1 VALPLGLTRVVGHRG
16 AAMRAPENTLASF
29 REAARLGAGWVE
41 LDVKLTQ
48 DGVPV
53 VIHDESLK
61 RTTDKRGDVRET
73 PWRMLAEADA
83 GSWFAPAYKGE
94 RVPRLTDALAVIAEC
109 GLGVN
114 IEIKPC
120 PGRERETA
128 EVAIAAARS
137 CWPERLPPPLVSSFK
152 RPALAAAQQAMPAT
166 WPRGLLLDKQDRDWR
181 EAAKELD
188 CRAINANWKRLTPAW
203 AKEIKAAG
211 LALVVWT
218 CNLPQEAKRLVGL
231 GVDAV
236 ITDAPDL
243 IAPEI
248 AGI

>member
-1 VALPLGLTRVVGHRG
+1 VTLPLGLARVVGHRG

-41 LDVKLTQ
+41 LDVKLTS

-53 VIHDESLK
+53 VIHDESLN
-61 RTTDKRGDVRET
+61 RTTDRRGEVRET
-73 PWRMLAEADA
+73 AFAELAKADA
-83 GSWFAPAYKGE
+83 GSWFGQAFAGE
-94 RVPRLTDALAVIAEC
+94 RVPRLDDALTAIAGC
-109 GLGVN
+109 GMGVN

-120 PGRERETA
+120 PGLERETA
-128 EVAIAAARS
+128 EAAVATAKA
-137 CWPERLPPPLVSSFK
+137 CWPERLPAPLFSSFK
-152 RPALAAAQQAMPAT
+152 RPALAAAQQAMPQS
-166 WPRGLLLDKQDRDWR
+166 WPRGLLLDRQDRDWLA
-181 EAAKELD
+181 AAKDLG
-188 CRAINANWKRLTPAW
+188 CRAINANWKRLTPEW
-203 AKEIKAAG
+203 ASEIKAAG

-218 CNLPQEAKRLVGL
+218 CNLPAEARRLVDL

-248 AGI
+248 ASI